1 MFDVHFCSQ
10 GVDSSLKY
18 VESEFAPVRSSE
30 ICEHPVGDK
39 LEKSLISTQMIECSK
54 INKTVGLLLV
64 LVNFVW
70 FIAQA
75 DAYVLQGPHLLELM
89 IQNVKAS
96 GRLLISQKLILYD
109 NNRQG
114 GLEFDETLKYIFPET
129 FRSDIISE
137 SVQRIH
143 VLSKGEALTVIDG
156 KADTA
161 SETIYGRY
169 KDIFLYN
176 SRVLLEEKLFLHGV
190 DIDVSS
196 LGRFQ
201 GQPVYVLGAQ
211 YPDETVPQIWLTK
224 DTFKPLRWILT
235 GKTAENRA
243 DALEIR
249 YLDWQQLNK
258 MWYPLRVEYY
268 RDDILVRA
276 IKVQNI
282 EMKPIFSEDLFDID
296 HLKSIYLPET
306 LKGSEQGAEKDLN
319 EVQKTIEDFKK
330 IYE

>member
-1 MFDVHFCSQ
+1 MRKISFFFLSIVI
-10 GVDSSLKY
+10 LIY
-18 VESEFAPVRSSE
+18 VYS
-30 ICEHPVGDK
+30 
-39 LEKSLISTQMIECSK
+39 
-54 INKTVGLLLV
+54 
-64 LVNFVW
+64 
-70 FIAQA
+70 QA

-89 IQNVKAS
+89 TQNLGKS
-96 GRLLISQKLILYD
+96 KRLLISQKLILYD

-156 KADTA
+156 KAVAA

-190 DIDVSS
+190 DVDVSS

-201 GQPVYVLGAQ
+201 GQPVYVVGAQ

-224 DTFKPLRWILT
+224 DTFRPLRWIII
-235 GKTAENRA
+235 GKTAENSE
-243 DALEIR
+243 DTLEVR
-249 YLDWQQLNK
+249 YLDWLPLNK
-258 MWYPLRVEYY
+258 RWYPMRVEFY
-268 RDDILVRA
+268 RDDILVRE

-282 EMKPIFSEDLFDID
+282 ETKPIFPEDLFDID
-296 HLKSIYLPET
+296 HLKSIYLPDA
-306 LKGSEQGAEKDLN
+306 LKGSEQGVEKDLN
-319 EVQKTIEDFKK
+319 EVQKTIEEFKK